1 MVWCMPSWCFIVSR
15 EANNAN
21 TGNNGS
27 FNQKNET
34 LQKYSKHVWSK
45 SKIGQCPKRMRLQLC
60 YVSPQLG
67 SSSKIQQQLSAL
79 MWLVAGC
86 VQILSTTQPFYGQET
101 HATGFC
107 IFSGFAGNCQ
117 DVLAKLQAFHVLW
130 TRWLDLKKPQL
141 PSQHCWV
148 TNHMKLVKLVEAH
161 QAATALKSK
170 RESTVSLVKL
180 SSHHSK
186 AFSNNSP
193 LELENTSPRKLSRSL
208 REGFPCILVIGSRC
222 WKRLISSKY
231 RCSSS
236 ELPHSTFLSCNTLS
250 EFV

>member
-1 MVWCMPSWCFIVSR
+1 MC
-15 EANNAN
+15 
-21 TGNNGS
+21 
-27 FNQKNET
+27 
-34 LQKYSKHVWSK
+34 
-45 SKIGQCPKRMRLQLC
+45 
-60 YVSPQLG
+60 
-67 SSSKIQQQLSAL
+67 
-79 MWLVAGC
+79 
-86 VQILSTTQPFYGQET
+86 QILSTTQPFYGQET
-101 HATGFC
+101 YATGFC

-117 DVLAKLQAFHVLW
+117 DVLAKLQASMFCGLG
-130 TRWLDLKKPQL
+130 WLDLKKPQL

-148 TNHMKLVKLVEAH
+148 TNHMKLDKLVEAH

-193 LELENTSPRKLSRSL
+193 LELENTSPGKLSRSL

-231 RCSSS
+231 RCFNQASYHTVLSYHVTHCQNLSSTGPYMKKHETKDLCIIEKS
-236 ELPHSTFLSCNTLS
+236 LNICLHNKSIIILQHPPTGFNIAEERDS
-250 EFV
+250 

>member
-1 MVWCMPSWCFIVSR
+1 MS
-15 EANNAN
+15 E
-21 TGNNGS
+21 
-27 FNQKNET
+27 KDET
-34 LQKYSKHVWSK
+34 
-45 SKIGQCPKRMRLQLC
+45 PTMLC
-60 YVSPQLG
+60 LSSAG
-67 SSSKIQQQLSAL
+67 SSSKIQQPLSAL

-86 VQILSTTQPFYGQET
+86 VQNLSTTQPFYGQET

-130 TRWLDLKKPQL
+130 TRVTR
-141 PSQHCWV
+141 SQKTATPEPALLSNYC
-148 TNHMKLVKLVEAH
+148 NHMKLVKLVEAH

-208 REGFPCILVIGSRC
+208 REGFHCILVIGSRC